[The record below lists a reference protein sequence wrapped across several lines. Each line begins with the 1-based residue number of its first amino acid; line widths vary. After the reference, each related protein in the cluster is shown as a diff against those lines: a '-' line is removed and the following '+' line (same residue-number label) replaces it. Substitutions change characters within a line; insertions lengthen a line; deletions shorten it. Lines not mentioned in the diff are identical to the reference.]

1 MLQLD
6 TNTITLNQSSDNK
19 LNAIKAIAADLTS
32 KGLVQD
38 GYVDGMLNR
47 EGQNSTFLGN
57 GIASH
62 TAQLIPVIWLSKP
75 ALPFITSLTA

>member
-19 LNAIKAIAADLTS
+19 LSAIKAIAADLTA

-47 EGQNSTFLGN
+47 EGQNSTFL
-57 GIASH
+57 
-62 TAQLIPVIWLSKP
+62 
-75 ALPFITSLTA
+75 

>member
-32 KGLVQD
+32 KGWYKMATL
-38 GYVDGMLNR
+38 M
-47 EGQNSTFLGN
+47 
-57 GIASH
+57 AC
-62 TAQLIPVIWLSKP
+62 
-75 ALPFITSLTA
+75 